1 LEILK
6 TNIKMTEE
14 LNLSELFANFVN
26 FISRNSKLLLII
38 VAVGIAGV
46 IGYQKFKAPYYE
58 TKAICMSGIAKYER
72 QEQIEDLSQRTAI
85 DLINHLQIN
94 IENKDYS
101 SLSTLLGIDEKVA
114 ATIKKIEAEQ
124 LYQQDMNEK
133 FYALNKFE
141 IFLIVFDND
150 KIPEIQNSLIYYFEH
165 NQYVLSRYNLYKQS
179 CSDLLE
185 DIAEEMLELSKIR
198 SENISSK
205 FALSSNNTLTG
216 KNKELSNEIIAL
228 AHIREDIIAAA
239 TNKPISFVSSFAKV
253 DQKEDDIL
261 VWTVLGAVLSFIFGL
276 FVALIREVKI
286 K

>member
-1 LEILK
+1 
-6 TNIKMTEE
+6 
-14 LNLSELFANFVN
+14 
-26 FISRNSKLLLII
+26 
-38 VAVGIAGV
+38 
-46 IGYQKFKAPYYE
+46 
-58 TKAICMSGIAKYER
+58 
-72 QEQIEDLSQRTAI
+72 
-85 DLINHLQIN
+85 
-94 IENKDYS
+94 
-101 SLSTLLGIDEKVA
+101 
-114 ATIKKIEAEQ
+114 
-124 LYQQDMNEK
+124 
-133 FYALNKFE
+133 
-141 IFLIVFDND
+141 
-150 KIPEIQNSLIYYFEH
+150 
-165 NQYVLSRYNLYKQS
+165 
-179 CSDLLE
+179 
-185 DIAEEMLELSKIR
+185 MLELNKIR